1 MRSQTLRVLAAVAC
15 GAALVTPQMTASQG
29 FADVEIQTVAVAP
42 GLFMLRGRGGN
53 IHCFH
58 VESAHTD
65 GDGIVHFRNVNALH
79 MGDAYF
85 NGRYPFI
92 DTDSGG
98 SIDGMI
104 AAANREL
111 VKGSLPSRE
120 PARGV
125 RIQSTGMRG
134 SSGRPRSTQ
143 ASRPPE
149 SGRTRSMPR
158 RRSRSATRALEASL
172 GQVQ

>member
-1 MRSQTLRVLAAVAC
+1 MRSQTLRVLAAVAWS
-15 GAALVTPQMTASQG
+15 AALATPRMTASQRC
-29 FADVEIQTVAVAP
+29 ADVEIQ
-42 GLFMLRGRGGN
+42 
-53 IHCFH
+53 
-58 VESAHTD
+58 
-65 GDGIVHFRNVNALH
+65 
-79 MGDAYF
+79 
-85 NGRYPFI
+85 
-92 DTDSGG
+92 
-98 SIDGMI
+98 
-104 AAANREL
+104 
-111 VKGSLPSRE
+111 SLPARD

-134 SSGRPRSTQ
+134 SSGRPRLTQ